1 MGFGY
6 ENLVEADMAAGTKK
20 LLSKILPK
28 YPKLQAAW
36 DRGQFLRDLQA
47 LAGVVATISEAAH
60 KLDMPSSEA
69 LRDMIDSDNEVG
81 NIWKKTRLNTIIEAR
96 EALLTAACEGN
107 HVAIRAVENYL
118 REEKRPIALEG
129 RADTARMRQ
138 VELVDLFGV
147 TRITINDWIN
157 KQGMPRNNDKTYN
170 LADVI
175 RWYSGF
181 IKRKEGG
188 KILPADRLRD
198 LKAEEKQLD
207 LAARQHQ
214 LLEREE
220 VIAGLVGR
228 WQNIVGTFRYKQREL
243 AGLVHGQTVDNIED
257 ILGRFFEDIQR
268 EWLTMPEFL
277 YLPEEAAKKLTEC
290 MELCQVNQKGGE

>member
-1 MGFGY
+1 MGFEY
-6 ENLVEADMAAGTKK
+6 ENLVAADTAAGTKK
-20 LLSKILPK
+20 LLSQILPK

-36 DRGQFLRDLQA
+36 DRGQFLRNLQA
-47 LAGVVATISEAAH
+47 LAGVVSTVSEAAH
-60 KLDMPSSEA
+60 KLNLPSSEV
-69 LRDMIDSDNEVG
+69 LRDMLDSDSEVSD
-81 NIWKKTRLNTIIEAR
+81 IWKQTRLNTIIEAR
-96 EALLTAACEGN
+96 EALLAAAREGN

-118 REEKRPIALEG
+118 QEEKHPGAPEG

-138 VELVDLFGV
+138 IELVDLFGV
-147 TRITINDWIN
+147 TKITINDWIN
-157 KQGMPRNNDKTYN
+157 KQGMPRNSDKTYN

-181 IKRKEGG
+181 VKRKEGG

-220 VIAGLVGR
+220 VIAGLIGR
-228 WQNIVGTFRYKQREL
+228 WQNIIGAFRYKQREL
-243 AGLVHGQTVDNIED
+243 AGLVHSQTIDNIEN
-257 ILGRFFEDIQR
+257 ILGRFFEDLQR
-268 EWLTMPEFL
+268 EWLTVPEFL
-277 YLPEEAAKKLTEC
+277 YLSEEAGKKLTEC